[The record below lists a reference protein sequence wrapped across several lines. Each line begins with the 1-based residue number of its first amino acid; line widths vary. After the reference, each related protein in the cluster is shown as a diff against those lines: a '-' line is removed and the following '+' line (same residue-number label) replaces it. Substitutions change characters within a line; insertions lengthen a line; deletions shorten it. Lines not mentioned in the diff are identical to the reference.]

1 MNIDNLPNV
10 GNAGSH
16 QLSRA
21 VASAINAAETEY
33 NWGSKERAI
42 KLREFF
48 QYCTDFLDETI
59 IKEKKTKKEKNKD
72 EAQ

>member
-1 MNIDNLPNV
+1 MNIDILPSV

-21 VASAINAAETEY
+21 VSSAINSAESEY

-48 QYCTDFLDETI
+48 QFCVDFLDDTI